1 MGMEGHRV
9 ELGVEDEVKT
19 FFQPE
24 LPFAKASLEE
34 HKRLTGHEPLET
46 EDGWICSNLAYDYR
60 QCMASWPPPTPQ
72 ELRFEEMILDVLRT
86 GRYKKDG
93 LEIDY
98 QQKAFPVVS
107 DPNRVN
113 KPN

>member
-9 ELGVEDEVKT
+9 ELGVVDEINT

-24 LPFAKASLEE
+24 LPLAEVSLEE
-34 HKRLTGHEPLET
+34 HKRLTGHEPLST
-46 EDGWICSNLAYDYR
+46 EHGWICVEAAYDHK
-60 QCMASWPPPTPQ
+60 QCMATWPPLTPQ
-72 ELRFEEMILDVLRT
+72 QQKFEEMILDVLQT
-86 GRYKKDG
+86 GRHEKDG

-98 QQKAFPVVS
+98 QQKAFPVLP
-107 DPNRVN
+107 DPNRIN